1 MAPSLLADWA
11 NFYVIT
17 GSAAAGLTGLTF
29 VVIALASEA
38 QRASTGGLRAFVTPT
53 IVHFG
58 AVLALGAFLSMPH
71 LSAMNLS
78 IGFGTGGAAGLIYL
92 AITAMRMIEVSKSYV
107 PVLEDWLGHTIL
119 PALAYAAVF
128 AAALTIA
135 RRPEQSLYAVAA
147 ASLLLL
153 FVGIHNCWDTAVWN
167 TTRKERETP
176 ASRDAESHERK
187 S

>member
-1 MAPSLLADWA
+1 MPPTLLADWT

-38 QRASTGGLRAFVTPT
+38 HRASTGGLRAFVTPT

-58 AVLALGAFLSMPH
+58 AVLALAAFLSMPH
-71 LSAMNLS
+71 LSVMNLC
-78 IGFGTGGAAGLIYL
+78 IGFGAGGAAGLIYL
-92 AITAMRMIEVSKSYV
+92 AVTARRIIAVAGSYV

-119 PALAYAAVF
+119 PALAYG
-128 AAALTIA
+128 ALVIVAFTIA
-135 RRPEQSLYAVAA
+135 RRPEQSLYVVAA

-153 FVGIHNCWDTAVWN
+153 FVGIHNSWDVAVWN
-167 TTRKERETP
+167 TTKKEREP
-176 ASRDAESHERK
+176 Q
-187 S
+187 

>member
-119 PALAYAAVF
+119 PALAYA
-128 AAALTIA
+128 
-135 RRPEQSLYAVAA
+135 VAA

>member
-29 VVIALASEA
+29 VVIALASDL
-38 QRASTGGLRAFVTPT
+38 QRASTGGLRAFV
-53 IVHFG
+53 
-58 AVLALGAFLSMPH
+58 MPH
-71 LSAMNLS
+71 LSVMNLS

-92 AITAMRMIEVSKSYV
+92 AITAMRMLEVSKSYV

-128 AAALTIA
+128 TVAFTIA

-167 TTRKERETP
+167 TTRKERETQ
-176 ASRDAESHERK
+176 
-187 S
+187 